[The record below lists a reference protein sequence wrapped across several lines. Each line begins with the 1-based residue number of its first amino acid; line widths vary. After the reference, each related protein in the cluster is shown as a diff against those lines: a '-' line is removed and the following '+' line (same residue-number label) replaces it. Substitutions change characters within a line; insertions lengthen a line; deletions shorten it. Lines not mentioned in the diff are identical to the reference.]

1 MLSSK
6 YIILGSMLAAM
17 AAPAAV
23 LAQPSVII
31 TNGERAIEFLDPVV
45 VTAPAQPDTLVAN
58 GVRYVGGEAVW
69 VIDMP
74 RYEFVGGKLVHAQ
87 DCSFKPTLA
96 SSFGHSKKSAPF
108 DSVPIYTG
116 A

>member
-6 YIILGSMLAAM
+6 YIVLGSMLAAL

-45 VTAPAQPDTLVAN
+45 VTAPTQPATLAAN
-58 GVRYVGGEAVW
+58 GSRYVGGEAVW
-69 VIDMP
+69 VIDVA

-87 DCSFKPTLA
+87 DCNFKPTLA
-96 SSFGHSKKSAPF
+96 DSSGVSKKSAPL
-108 DSVPIYTG
+108 DGVPFYTG

>member
-6 YIILGSMLAAM
+6 YIILGSILAAL

-23 LAQPSVII
+23 LAQPNVII

-45 VTAPAQPDTLVAN
+45 VTAPVQADTPVAN
-58 GVRYVGGEAVW
+58 GYRYVGGEAVW
-69 VIDMP
+69 VIDVP

-87 DCSFKPTLA
+87 DCAFKPTLA
-96 SSFGHSKKSAPF
+96 SSSGASLFFEETATTE
-108 DSVPIYTG
+108 IYTG